1 MSEIITNKLTGKTA
15 AGDVTITSEGGAVT
29 MQLQQGVSKAWGQ
42 LTSIST
48 TAMQDSLNVASVT
61 DNTTGSSDLNWTS
74 VFNNDDYATT
84 TSAERSSFYH
94 AIGHSTANTATNHFT
109 LNTTNTSWNA
119 EDAEEVHF
127 ISMGDLA

>member
-1 MSEIITNKLTGKTA
+1 MASELRVDTLKDSSGSNSVGMA
-15 AGDVTITSEGGAVT
+15 YVAGGSAKG
-29 MQLQQGVSKAWGQ
+29 WGQ

-61 DNTTGSSDLNWTS
+61 DNGTGSSDLNWTS
-74 VFNNDDYATT
+74 TFNNDDYATA
-84 TSAERSSFYH
+84 TSGERSSFYH

>member
-1 MSEIITNKLTGKTA
+1 MASELRVDTLKDSSGNNSVGMA
-15 AGDVTITSEGGAVT
+15 YVSGGSAK
-29 MQLQQGVSKAWGQ
+29 GWGQ

-84 TSAERSSFYH
+84 TSGERSSFYH

>member
-1 MSEIITNKLTGKTA
+1 MASELRVDTLKDSSGNNSVGMA
-15 AGDVTITSEGGAVT
+15 YVAGGSAKG
-29 MQLQQGVSKAWGQ
+29 WGQ

-61 DNTTGSSDLNWTS
+61 DNGTGSSDLNWTS
-74 VFNNDDYATT
+74 VFNNDDYATA
-84 TSAERSSFYH
+84 TSGERSSFYH

>member
-1 MSEIITNKLTGKTA
+1 MASELRVDTLKDSSGNNSVGMA
-15 AGDVTITSEGGAVT
+15 YVAGGSAKG
-29 MQLQQGVSKAWGQ
+29 WGQ

-61 DNTTGSSDLNWTS
+61 DNGTGSSDLNWTS
-74 VFNNDDYATT
+74 TFNNDDYATA
-84 TSAERSSFYH
+84 TSGERSSFYH